1 MFIILGT
8 NDNIILGTLHF
19 SSVLLLRDGFKSHL
33 PHYDFERESLIYK
46 GSQFVIGKRG
56 LNAEQVHLSHGLGL
70 KLPLSWERQ
79 ISWAWIKRKGNRGF
93 CG

>member
-1 MFIILGT
+1 MFIILGTNLGT

-46 GSQFVIGKRG
+46 GSQFVYWEKRI
-56 LNAEQVHLSHGLGL
+56 E
-70 KLPLSWERQ
+70 
-79 ISWAWIKRKGNRGF
+79 
-93 CG
+93 C